1 MNITIAGF
9 MATTLLDYPGEVASV
24 IFLPWCN
31 LRCPYCHNPSI
42 VNPEEDSLDS
52 IELIIDAIKKRK
64 NLITSVVITGGEPT
78 LYDDL
83 QKYIDLFHSWGLK
96 VKVDTN
102 GTRPEVVKKITPD
115 YIAMDLKTSLKKYV
129 ALGYSESTDKIEESL
144 KWIKKSGIEYE
155 IRTTAAPLIFT
166 KEDLI
171 EILPILKDV
180 KNYIITNFR
189 NGETLNPEYN
199 NNTPYRDD
207 EIEDFVTIAKDAGI
221 PCTLR

>member
-1 MNITIAGF
+1 MNITVAGF

-42 VNPEEDSLDS
+42 VNPEENSLDS
-52 IELIIDAIKKRK
+52 IELIIETIEKRK

-102 GTRPEVVKKITPD
+102 GTRPEVVKSITPN

-129 ALGYSESTDKIEESL
+129 ALGYSESTDNIEESL
-144 KWIKKSGIEYE
+144 NWIKNSGIEYE

-171 EILPILKDV
+171 EMLPILKGV

-199 NNTPYRDD
+199 NNVPYRDD
-207 EIEDFVTIAKDAGI
+207 EIKDFVTIAKDAGL